1 MAELATLARPYA
13 NAAFDIAKSSTALDV
28 WSRMLALLGGAA
40 ETDAVQQLLETPD
53 IEDSDKAQQ
62 LGALFGSE
70 LNDGGKRFLQVLAE
84 NKRLGLLPEIAEQ
97 FEERRAEELQVL
109 DVEVISAYP
118 VTDAQQQTLTQG
130 LQRKFGREINMT
142 SRVDDSLIGGAIIR
156 AGDTV
161 IDGSVA
167 GRLTK
172 LKETLGKT

>member
-13 NAAFDIAKSSTALDV
+13 NAAFDIAKGDTALDV

-40 ETDAVQQLLETPD
+40 ETDAVQQLLETPEV
-53 IEDSDKAQQ
+53 EDSDKAKR
-62 LGALFGSE
+62 LGDLFGSE

-118 VTDAQQQTLTQG
+118 VSDAQAKTLADG